1 MDTLNKIIQLLKQK
15 NKSQKNL
22 TDFLGLHSNN
32 FTNWKSGN
40 NTSYLKYISQIA
52 EYLEVSTDYLLGTDN
67 KKSLPQDA
75 MQEQSNVAYL
85 DNKKIHLIPL
95 YESVSAGFGAYACS
109 DVIDYIP
116 LFIKNPFEVKETIC
130 ITIKGDSMSPKIENG
145 DTAVV
150 HKQTSVDSGSIAV
163 ILVDG
168 EEGYIKKVVY
178 GSDWVELVS
187 LNPDYPTRRFEG
199 NDLLRLSVVGLVKQ
213 IIKQV

>member
-1 MDTLNKIIQLLKQK
+1 MKV
-15 NKSQKNL
+15 
-22 TDFLGLHSNN
+22 TD
-32 FTNWKSGN
+32 KE
-40 NTSYLKYISQIA
+40 NTI
-52 EYLEVSTDYLLGTDN
+52 E
-67 KKSLPQDA
+67 
-75 MQEQSNVAYL
+75 
-85 DNKKIHLIPL
+85 
-95 YESVSAGFGAYACS
+95 
-109 DVIDYIP
+109 
-116 LFIKNPFEVKETIC
+116 ETIC

-145 DTAVV
+145 DVAVV

-213 IIKQV
+213 IIKQM